1 WVYGANHNQ
10 FNSVWG
16 SETAPGFA
24 MPRPNQEQ
32 IARVH
37 LGALAQALLLDRVEY
52 MDIVRDH
59 ATAVTFEPAGID
71 FVSQYQ
77 DPDRIFVEH
86 NQESLAA
93 PEISSPVQG
102 TVLLDGV
109 AAARQ
114 FKDLVNAGGPQTTV
128 TLRLEW
134 SALGARLIL
143 KFDPATL
150 FAERSR
156 VLVLRVGQ
164 STEAKNAAN
173 RDQDFTLEVSTGSQ
187 TAAIPAS
194 SVHRLLY
201 PDVVFG
207 AGKIVMQ
214 TLRLPLTTL
223 ADLGLELTDLRSIAL
238 VFDRRATGV
247 VYVGDVQVSN

>member
-1 WVYGANHNQ
+1 
-10 FNSVWG
+10 
-16 SETAPGFA
+16 
-24 MPRPNQEQ
+24 
-32 IARVH
+32 
-37 LGALAQALLLDRVEY
+37 
-52 MDIVRDH
+52 
-59 ATAVTFEPAGID
+59 
-71 FVSQYQ
+71 
-77 DPDRIFVEH
+77 
-86 NQESLAA
+86 
-93 PEISSPVQG
+93 
-102 TVLLDGV
+102 

-134 SALGARLIL
+134 SALGARVTL

-150 FAERSR
+150 FAERSK
-156 VLVLRVGQ
+156 VLAPRVGP
-164 STEAKNAAN
+164 STEAKNARN
-173 RDQDFTLEVSTGSQ
+173 PDQDFTLQGATAPP

-194 SVHRLLY
+194 AVHRLLY
-201 PDVVFG
+201 PDVAFG

-214 TLRLPLTTL
+214 TLRLQLTRL